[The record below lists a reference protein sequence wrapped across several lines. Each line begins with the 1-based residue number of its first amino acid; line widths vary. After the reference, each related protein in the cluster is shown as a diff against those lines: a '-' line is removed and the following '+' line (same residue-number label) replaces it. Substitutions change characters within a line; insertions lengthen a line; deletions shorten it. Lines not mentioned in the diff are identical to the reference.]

1 MKRRIVFLP
10 QVSWFRRALAS
21 LRRFVILRL
30 AAEG

>member
-1 MKRRIVFLP
+1 LFSSRRFR
-10 QVSWFRRALAS
+10 WFRRALAS